1 MKHNKDQILKAYRRF
16 CDLRWPEDDICV
28 DDPSPWCKEC
38 DFFKICE
45 KHPILY
51 DMPDSAYEEMER
63 ILEDYNFLATIFE
76 DRRKQY
82 VYDGFLNFSCEA
94 DCEKCP
100 IEQQCKIHPSEWT
113 PEDFK
118 FLEKFLLQVGS
129 IEDTDKSKNQDLTA
143 NENWFDNIAPIL
155 DYLKTPDKNTDD
167 TTNSYEMVNAPAHYN
182 GTECIENMEK
192 IFGTG
197 AVKHFC
203 VLNAY
208 KYLYRAGKKPGEDR
222 KTDIEKANW
231 YLEYAAKIAS
241 KSMDDKEYF

>member
-28 DDPSPWCKEC
+28 DDTSHWCKEC
-38 DFFKICE
+38 DFCEICE
-45 KHPILY
+45 NYPFLDY
-51 DMPDSAYEEMER
+51 MSDSVYEKMES
-63 ILEDYNFLATIFE
+63 ILEDYKYLMYIFE
-76 DRRKQY
+76 DKYKQY
-82 VYDGFLNFSCEA
+82 LYDGFMNFKCGVCEECMLH
-94 DCEKCP
+94 DLCEKNAREYSDKDFELMEKVLLLTGD
-100 IEQQCKIHPSEWT
+100 IDAEQLKIFKPEKDVVSGEPS
-113 PEDFK
+113 DA
-118 FLEKFLLQVGS
+118 QM
-129 IEDTDKSKNQDLTA
+129 
-143 NENWFDNIAPIL
+143 DN
-155 DYLKTPDKNTDD
+155 DG
-167 TTNSYEMVNAPAHYN
+167 NSYEKVNAPAHYN